1 MIDKVSSPDIQ
12 SLLGSATAVICEQLK
27 HLLPAINPNWWECCV
42 SRKLSFQQ
50 REHIERR
57 RISTLD
63 ELDLAAF
70 LRIIDQ
76 NWFDLADR
84 HNWPNEG
91 RNFLKELQTVRN
103 RWAHAGA
110 LSPKQ
115 EDVYRDVDT
124 LHRFLQVLCPKE
136 TLVAE
141 LEDLKRDF
149 LQTKQATVHVS
160 PEPSVIMPSSEFCPG
175 MLVAMRSDPTIQGV
189 ITAVISGQ
197 PESRLQ
203 VFCDNKVATFYESQ
217 VIPVTPQGEQ
227 HQVITFADFNARL
240 TALQLLRP
248 SVSNLYSLHAA
259 RIEVI
264 PYQFRPV
271 LKLIQADRPRLL
283 IADSVGVGKT
293 IEAGLILRELQA
305 RREIRR
311 VLIICPR
318 PLVTERKWQ
327 REMKRFDE
335 HFEHLDGP
343 KLQFCLSETV
353 LDGEWPQQYSKAI
366 LPYSLMD
373 DALLH
378 GKGRRKGLLALDPP
392 PQFDLVIVDEAHHI
406 RNASTERYK
415 AVRFLCDHAE
425 AVVFLTATPIQLGQK
440 DLFTLLN
447 ILRPDLI
454 IDQASYAAITEPNTF
469 INRAAICARSG
480 NGDWVK
486 AARDSLENAANT
498 NWGLAVLRDNPRFQE
513 VFDQLTDSAMDLNA
527 RVGVTRAIEGLH
539 TLSCLMNRTLRR
551 DIGEFTRRKPETVL
565 VPFTPAQQAL
575 HDSMLKAQAA
585 IYAALHGDKHV
596 NFLLTTIRRQ
606 AASCIHGLAP
616 LLQDILTR
624 RLSELDCD
632 AVDEEYEDECKQ
644 GTIPSVIERLIEDA
658 LQLANELPQGDEADP
673 KLKAVIRI
681 LLDKAC
687 LPNNKVMIFSSYR
700 HTLAYIYEALLRA
713 GFRVGM
719 IHGGIEDETRVELR
733 TRFELKRDIPDAI
746 DVLLFSEVGCE
757 GLDYQFC
764 DCLINYDLPWN
775 PMRIDQR
782 IGRIDRWGQT
792 SEAVAIYNLI
802 TPGTVDA
809 DIYERCLERI
819 GVFQHALGANE
830 DILGEITQK
839 ISAVADNLMLSP
851 EERREKLE
859 TIARNSIGM
868 IKEQQDLEAGQTS
881 LFGIQVPAEQYRQD
895 VASAT
900 SYWLSPASLERLVS
914 LYLCMRAGKSESLLA
929 GAIPVKTMRVDR
941 DTREALLA
949 DFKQLAKRDGTLAR
963 EWEAWLKGSE
973 SNLKVTFDPA
983 AATTDRTACL
993 ITPVH
998 PFAVQAAH
1006 ALGACE
1012 KSNVPLTGI
1021 CVTSNSLPPGEY
1033 PFSIYEWQ
1041 YIGIRNDVEFKPVT
1055 TSAQITDTFFA
1066 LMPDAEGLDISSDRI
1081 TTTVLEDI
1089 ETQHYKRWSDARAQ
1103 HMENTERLAEFR
1115 QVSLDTSHKARLTL
1129 LDAQVKEATNE
1140 KIRIMKTAQKTN
1152 AEADYQRRC
1161 GEISA
1166 ARAKADIKFN
1176 LIAHGIIQVRRP

>member
-1 MIDKVSSPDIQ
+1 MSDQISHPDVQ
-12 SLLGSATAVICEQLK
+12 ALLGLAAAVICEQLK
-27 HLLPAINPNWWECCV
+27 QLLPAINPNWWQYCV
-42 SRKLSFQQ
+42 AGKLSFQQ
-50 REHIERR
+50 RQQLDRR
-57 RISTLD
+57 RITTLD

-76 NWFDLADR
+76 NWFDLADT
-84 HNWPNEG
+84 HNWPNEA

-110 LSPKQ
+110 LSPKH
-115 EDVYRDVDT
+115 EDVYRDIDT
-124 LHRFLQVLCPKE
+124 LHRFLQILCPQDS
-136 TLVAE
+136 LVGE
-141 LEDLKRDF
+141 LEDLKSNF
-149 LQTKQATVHVS
+149 LQAKQP
-160 PEPSVIMPSSEFCPG
+160 PEQSVPGPPYVAPTSSFTPG
-175 MLVAMRSDPTIQGV
+175 MLVAIRSNPTIKGV
-189 ITAVISGQ
+189 VTAVLGGQ

-217 VIPVTPQGEQ
+217 IMPVETQGELRPA
-227 HQVITFADFNARL
+227 ISLADFNARL
-240 TALQLLRP
+240 TALHLLHP

-335 HFEHLDGP
+335 RFEHLDGP
-343 KLQFCLSETV
+343 KLQFCLSETD
-353 LDGEWPQQYSKAI
+353 LDGEWPQQYSKVI

-373 DALLH
+373 EALLH

-392 PQFDLVIVDEAHHI
+392 PQFDLIIVDEAHHI
-406 RNASTERYK
+406 RNSDTERYK

-447 ILRPDLI
+447 ALRPDLI
-454 IDQASYAAITEPNTF
+454 IDQAGYAAITEPNAF

-480 NGDWVK
+480 NQDWEK
-486 AARDSLENAANT
+486 TAREALENAANT
-498 NWGLAVLRDNPRFQE
+498 EWGRAVLQDNPRFQE
-513 VFDQLTDSAMDLNA
+513 VFDKLADPEMDLNA
-527 RVGVTRAIEGLH
+527 RVGVTREIEKLH
-539 TLSCLMNRTLRR
+539 TLSSLMNRTLRR

-565 VPFTPAQQAL
+565 VPFTPAQQTL
-575 HDSMLKAQAA
+575 HDSILKAQTA
-585 IYAALHGDKHV
+585 IYAALHGDMHV

-616 LLQDILTR
+616 LLEDILTR
-624 RLSELDCD
+624 RLSDLDCE
-632 AVDEEYEDECKQ
+632 AVDEDYENECKADK
-644 GTIPSVIERLIEDA
+644 IPTAIEKLIADA
-658 LQLANELPQGDEADP
+658 LKLAKELPQGDGSDP
-673 KLKAVIRI
+673 KLKAIMRI
-681 LLDKAC
+681 LNDKQA
-687 LPNNKVMIFSSYR
+687 LPNNKVMVFSSYR
-700 HTLAYIYEALLRA
+700 HTLTYIYDALLRA
-713 GFRVGM
+713 GLRVGM
-719 IHGGIEDETRVELR
+719 IHGGVEDEARVELR
-733 TRFELKRDIPDAI
+733 TRFELQRDKPETL

-782 IGRIDRWGQT
+782 IGRIDRWGQA

-839 ISAVADNLMLSP
+839 ISAVADNLTLSAQ
-851 EERREKLE
+851 ERREKLE

-881 LFGIQVPAEQYRQD
+881 LFGIQVPTEQYRQD
-895 VASAT
+895 VANAT
-900 SYWLSPASLERLVS
+900 SYWLTPASLEKLVS
-914 LYLCMRAGKSESLLA
+914 LYLCMRAGKTESPLSGTA
-929 GAIPVKTMRVDR
+929 AVKTLRLDR
-941 DTREALLA
+941 NTREILLA
-949 DFKQLAKRDGTLAR
+949 DFKKLAKRDGTLAR
-963 EWEAWLKGSE
+963 EWEDWLKGSE
-973 SNLKVTFDPA
+973 PNLRVTFDPA
-983 AATTDRTACL
+983 AATSDRTACL

-998 PFAVQAAH
+998 PLAVQAAH
-1006 ALGACE
+1006 ALEPDE
-1012 KSNVPLTGI
+1012 KSSVPVTGI
-1021 CVTSNSLPPGEY
+1021 CLASTSLPPGDY
-1033 PFSIYEWQ
+1033 PFSVYEWQ
-1041 YIGIRNDVEFKPVT
+1041 YLGIRNDIEFKPVT
-1055 TSAQITDTFFA
+1055 TSPQVTNALFS
-1066 LMPDAEGLDISSDRI
+1066 LMPNAQGFDIQPGTI
-1081 TTTVLEDI
+1081 TTVMLEDV
-1089 ETQHYKRWSDARAQ
+1089 ERQHYQCWSDARAQ

-1115 QVSLDTSHKARLTL
+1115 QTSLDTSHKARMAL
-1129 LDAQVKEATNE
+1129 LDAQIEESTNN

-1161 GEISA
+1161 RDIKE

-1176 LIAHGIIQVRRP
+1176 LIAHGIIQVRGV